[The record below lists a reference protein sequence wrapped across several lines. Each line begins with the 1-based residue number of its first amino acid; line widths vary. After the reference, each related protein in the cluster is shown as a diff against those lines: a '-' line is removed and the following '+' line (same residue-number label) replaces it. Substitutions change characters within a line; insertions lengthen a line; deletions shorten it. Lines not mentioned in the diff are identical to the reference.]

1 MRVAKSI
8 IKYILIFL
16 FVFLGAS
23 FFFSVVGGDV
33 LWNYGFCYA
42 LSMGEIPYLD
52 FNMIITPFFPFLMS
66 LFFRLFSHN
75 IIVFYIVN
83 SYLVTIMF
91 HFIFKLFDYK
101 GWLIFIFLFFPLPAV
116 LFPSYNLFLIFLVV
130 ILLYLER
137 NNGNDYLIGFILGI
151 AILTKQT
158 VGFFLCLPS
167 LYYLCKDYKKVLR
180 RISSCLVLCLIFLI
194 YLILTGSFMNF
205 LDLCL
210 FGMFDFTTGNGRL
223 LSPVF
228 LFSAFLFIFLIYRI
242 IKDKRNIWNYYCL
255 AFFSIVLP
263 LFDINHFLYFLFI
276 FIFLFLDDIKIRKKE
291 LYLCSIFFTC
301 IYVVLF
307 FITNV
312 GFNITYPN
320 HYNNFEI
327 RFMHNSNGEFEIRDK
342 INSFI
347 KKNKNKEIVLL
358 SSEAYFYKITNNM
371 KITYFDLLNKGNSGY
386 NGTKKM
392 IDRVKK
398 LPDETLF
405 IISYDEYAKEDKL
418 NRQQINKDIMK
429 YVIDNSEEIERYEG
443 FRIYKMK

>member
-1 MRVAKSI
+1 M
-8 IKYILIFL
+8 
-16 FVFLGAS
+16 
-23 FFFSVVGGDV
+23 
-33 LWNYGFCYA
+33 
-42 LSMGEIPYLD
+42 
-52 FNMIITPFFPFLMS
+52 
-66 LFFRLFSHN
+66 
-75 IIVFYIVN
+75 
-83 SYLVTIMF
+83 
-91 HFIFKLFDYK
+91 
-101 GWLIFIFLFFPLPAV
+101 
-116 LFPSYNLFLIFLVV
+116 
-130 ILLYLER
+130 
-137 NNGNDYLIGFILGI
+137 
-151 AILTKQT
+151 
-158 VGFFLCLPS
+158 
-167 LYYLCKDYKKVLR
+167 
-180 RISSCLVLCLIFLI
+180 
-194 YLILTGSFMNF
+194 
-205 LDLCL
+205 
-210 FGMFDFTTGNGRL
+210 
-223 LSPVF
+223 
-228 LFSAFLFIFLIYRI
+228 
-242 IKDKRNIWNYYCL
+242 
-255 AFFSIVLP
+255 
-263 LFDINHFLYFLFI
+263 
-276 FIFLFLDDIKIRKKE
+276 FLDDIKIRKKE

-429 YVIDNSEEIERYEG
+429 YVIDNGEEIERYEG